1 MGGLYLPKQ
10 GDPVGWHGMCYNVW
24 QQEPGSQ
31 IPMSVS
37 KCSTFPARLLAAL
50 AGGSLLAGAGPAF
63 AGCSLSFSSLSNQ
76 SASNYDAYGSDYFD
90 TEPFLI
96 AVDKNDS
103 CGYAI
108 GAGNGNNSSGS
119 IRRMKLGSAY
129 IPYEIYTTPSRTQRL
144 GDATGPISA
153 MITGTTSG
161 TDIDPQYEFAWTI
174 PAGTLVPAGT
184 YTDTVRFTLYQVT
197 GGQPSGTED
206 TQNVTFSAKV
216 YATVGAALIID
227 GSSRDLQSGGTL
239 DFGTLSA
246 GLSKS
251 FTLSVSGNTGY
262 TVNLVSE
269 NGSILKG
276 PSSATVPYTAKV
288 NGSTASLTG
297 ASGISFSYSSNQTHN
312 VALTIGDVSRALAGT
327 YQDNLILT
335 VTSN

>member
-1 MGGLYLPKQ
+1 MFRLPAR

-24 QQEPGSQ
+24 QQEPGSPN
-31 IPMSVS
+31 PMSVS
-37 KCSTFPARLLAAL
+37 KCSTLAARLPAAL
-50 AGGSLLAGAGPAF
+50 AGALLLAGAGPAF
-63 AGCSLSFSSLSNQ
+63 AACTISFSGLANK
-76 SASNYDAYGSDYFD
+76 SASNYDAYGADYFD

-96 AVDKNDS
+96 AVDANDN
-103 CGYAI
+103 CAFAI
-108 GAGNGNNSSGS
+108 GAGNGNNASGS

-144 GDATGPISA
+144 GDATGPISG
-153 MITGTTSG
+153 MITGATAGTS
-161 TDIDPQYEFAWTI
+161 IDPQFEFAWTI

-184 YTDTVRFTLYQVT
+184 YTDSVRFSLYQVV
-197 GGQPSGTED
+197 GGQPGTTKA

-216 YATVGAALIID
+216 YATVGASLIID
-227 GSSRDLQSGGTL
+227 GSTRDLQSGGTL

-251 FTLSVSGNTGY
+251 FTLAVSGNTGY
-262 TVNLVSE
+262 TVNLASE
-269 NGSILKG
+269 NRSILKG
-276 PSSATVPYTAKV
+276 PSGATVPYTAQV
-288 NGSTASLTG
+288 NGATASLTS
-297 ASGISFSYSSNQTHN
+297 ASGITFTYASNQSHS